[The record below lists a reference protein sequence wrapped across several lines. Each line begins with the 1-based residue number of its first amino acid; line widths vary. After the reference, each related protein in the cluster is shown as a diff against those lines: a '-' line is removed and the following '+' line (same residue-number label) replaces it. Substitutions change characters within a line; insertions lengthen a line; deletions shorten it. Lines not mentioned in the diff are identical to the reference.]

1 MNELIGTF
9 NSAMNNPFIM
19 ISVVIFIILFFGD
32 RIVKMATKETG
43 AITISLQKIV
53 FNIIGVIITII
64 MIYIYNC
71 EITNLTPA
79 LIKMGVPNPMGTL
92 YGWFSII
99 ICVNLATSYIITKV
113 IADGIITKGETISI
127 IALLSSILMMQGF
140 VLFHFGYTGFI
151 NIYHL
156 ERELGLITQEEYRK
170 HIIHGWF
177 QLKTIGGLAIGEF
190 LLTLMGGL
198 LDRYRVLSLSTT
210 PTTLP
215 GAGTVPSPS
224 PTIPAFAGTGTFSTI
239 PKTI

>member
-1 MNELIGTF
+1 MNELIGILTE
-9 NSAMNNPFIM
+9 SISNPFFRLIL
-19 ISVVIFIILFFGD
+19 VIGIVIFFGD
-32 RIVKMATKETG
+32 RIIKMAAKDTG

-71 EITNLTPA
+71 EIINLTPA

-92 YGWFSII
+92 YGVFSII
-99 ICVNLATSYIITKV
+99 VCVNLAASYIITKV
-113 IADGIITKGETISI
+113 VADGIITKGEIISI
-127 IALLSSILMMQGF
+127 VSLLGSILMMQGF

-151 NIYHL
+151 SIYHL

-177 QLKTIGGLAIGEF
+177 QLKTNGGLAIGEF

-198 LDRYRVLSLSTT
+198 LDIYRVSSLASITT
-210 PTTLP
+210 STLP
-215 GAGTVPSPS
+215 GAGTVP
-224 PTIPAFAGTGTFSTI
+224 TTPAFAGTGTFSAI
-239 PKTI
+239 PKLGS

>member
-19 ISVVIFIILFFGD
+19 LSVVIFIILFFGD

-92 YGWFSII
+92 YGWFSIR
-99 ICVNLATSYIITKV
+99 VKQS
-113 IADGIITKGETISI
+113 
-127 IALLSSILMMQGF
+127 LL
-140 VLFHFGYTGFI
+140 
-151 NIYHL
+151 
-156 ERELGLITQEEYRK
+156 
-170 HIIHGWF
+170 
-177 QLKTIGGLAIGEF
+177 
-190 LLTLMGGL
+190 LL
-198 LDRYRVLSLSTT
+198 YY
-210 PTTLP
+210 PQY
-215 GAGTVPSPS
+215 
-224 PTIPAFAGTGTFSTI
+224 
-239 PKTI
+239 

>member
-19 ISVVIFIILFFGD
+19 LSVVIFIILFFGD

-71 EITNLTPA
+71 EIINLTPA

-92 YGWFSII
+92 YGVFSII
-99 ICVNLATSYIITKV
+99 VCVNLAASYIITKV
-113 IADGIITKGETISI
+113 VADGIITKGEIISI
-127 IALLSSILMMQGF
+127 VSLLGSILMMQGF

-151 NIYHL
+151 SIYHL

-177 QLKTIGGLAIGEF
+177 QLKTNGGLAIGEF

-198 LDRYRVLSLSTT
+198 LDIYRVSSLASITT
-210 PTTLP
+210 STLP
-215 GAGTVPSPS
+215 GTVPTTV
-224 PTIPAFAGTGTFSTI
+224 PTTPAFAGTGTFSTI
-239 PKTI
+239 PKII